1 MASFGFIL
9 SDHDTILG
17 NIGRDLFKR
26 DKLPCRIING
36 NITAAM
42 AVSMASAGL
51 GLAFTYASSVERE
64 EDAVFFS
71 IGEEGCFMKL
81 GLAYPSEEYHSKDVR
96 ALEEV
101 IREIYLGPEGNM

>member
-1 MASFGFIL
+1 M
-9 SDHDTILG
+9 
-17 NIGRDLFKR
+17 
-26 DKLPCRIING
+26 
-36 NITAAM
+36 
-42 AVSMASAGL
+42 
-51 GLAFTYASSVERE
+51 
-64 EDAVFFS
+64 FFS